1 MSKYFDVY
9 IAGLGG
15 QGVLT
20 IGELLAKAGLKK
32 GLPVNFYPTK
42 GMSQRG
48 GFVQGQLRFG
58 RENVGPSL
66 PSMGADLVVSME
78 RSESLKGVKY
88 IKRGGE
94 FLLYDDTWFTSAV
107 ITKKAQYPALVD
119 VQKEI
124 KEAGARLYCLSS
136 GNIPKVD
143 GATVHA
149 NMYILGALLSNTAL
163 GELFTLE
170 EISAMTKEEFQK
182 NADSNIAALEAGHAS
197 ALETA

>member
-9 IAGLGG
+9 IIGLGG

-58 RENVGPSL
+58 RENVGPTL

-88 IKRGGE
+88 VKQGGE
-94 FLLYDDTWFTSAV
+94 FLLYDDTWFTTAV
-107 ITKKAQYPALVD
+107 ITKKAVYPTLVD

-124 KEAGARLYCLSS
+124 KEAGAKLYCLLSD
-136 GNIPKVD
+136 NIPKVD
-143 GATVHA
+143 GVPVHA

-163 GELFTLE
+163 GSLFTLE
-170 EISAMTKEEFQK
+170 EIVAITEEEFHK
-182 NADSNIAALEAGHAS
+182 GAKSNTVALEAGHAS
-197 ALETA
+197 VLETA

>member
-1 MSKYFDVY
+1 MSNYFDVY
-9 IAGLGG
+9 IVGLGG

-20 IGELLAKAGLKK
+20 IGELLAKTGLKK
-32 GLPVNFYPTK
+32 GLPVNFYPIK

-58 RENVGPSL
+58 RESVGPSL

-88 IKRGGE
+88 VKRGGE
-94 FLLYDDTWFTSAV
+94 FLLYDDTWFTTAV
-107 ITKKAQYPALVD
+107 ITKKAAYPTLGD

-124 KEAGARLYCLSS
+124 REAGAKLYCLS
-136 GNIPKVD
+136 GDNVPKVD
-143 GATVHA
+143 GVPVHA

-163 GELFTLE
+163 GTLFTLD
-170 EISAMTKEEFQK
+170 EIAAATKEEFHEDAK
-182 NADSNIAALEAGHAS
+182 SNIAALEAGYAS
-197 ALETA
+197 VLESA

>member
-15 QGVLT
+15 QGLLT
-20 IGELLAKAGLKK
+20 IGELLAKASLKK

-88 IKRGGE
+88 VKRGGE
-94 FLLYDDTWFTSAV
+94 FLLYDDTWFTTAV
-107 ITKKAQYPALVD
+107 ITKKAVYPTLGD

-124 KEAGARLYCLSS
+124 KEAGAKLYCLSS
-136 GNIPKVD
+136 DSIPKVD
-143 GATVHA
+143 GAPVHV
-149 NMYILGALLSNTAL
+149 NMYILGALISNTAL
-163 GELFTLE
+163 GTLFTLAD
-170 EISAMTKEEFQK
+170 IVAMTKEEFHED
-182 NADSNIAALEAGHAS
+182 ARSNIVALEAGHAS
-197 ALETA
+197 KLATA

>member
-1 MSKYFDVY
+1 MSKYFDLY

-20 IGELLAKAGLKK
+20 IGELLAHTCLKK
-32 GLPVNFYPTK
+32 GEHVIFYPTK

-58 RENVGPSL
+58 RGSVGPNI

-88 IKRGGE
+88 IKQGGE
-94 FLLYDDTWFTSAV
+94 FLLYDDTWLTTAV
-107 ITKKAQYPALVD
+107 ITKKAVYPALDD

-124 KEAGARLYCLSS
+124 KDAGAKLYCLSAD
-136 GNIPKVD
+136 NVPKVD
-143 GATVHA
+143 GVPVRV

-163 GELFTLE
+163 GSLFTFD
-170 EISAMTKEEFQK
+170 EIVAMTEEEFQK
-182 NADSNIAALEAGHAS
+182 NARSNIVALEAGYAS
-197 ALETA
+197 VLETA